1 MASNI
6 NSSPTSEAQA
16 SPDIGLSDSLISV
29 ESSSQ
34 RRKRKVLTNIEP
46 DIKKLRLNYG
56 NVTKEFPIIIHC
68 NYVVYRYTVC

>member
-6 NSSPTSEAQA
+6 NSSPASEAQD
-16 SPDIGLSDSLISV
+16 SPDISLSESLISV

-56 NVTKEFPIIIHC
+56 NVAKEFSVIVRLQC
-68 NYVVYRYTVC
+68 L

>member
-1 MASNI
+1 MASNM
-6 NSSPTSEAQA
+6 NSSPTS
-16 SPDIGLSDSLISV
+16 DLGLSDSLISV

-56 NVTKEFPIIIHC
+56 NVIKECPMIIHC
-68 NYVVYRYTVC
+68 NAVV